1 MQESLEEINLE
12 GNNIS
17 EIESG
22 TFSGLKHLRIVNLR
36 NNSLRTLPRS
46 SLKVSPTMGK
56 VLRMIQIMH
65 YSVSRYQL
73 DLPRVF
79 QPLPL

>member
-1 MQESLEEINLE
+1 MQESLEKINLE

-22 TFSGLKHLRIVNLR
+22 TFSGLKHLNIVNLR

-46 SLKVSPTMGK
+46 SLKVSPSKGM
-56 VLRMIQIMH
+56 VLE
-65 YSVSRYQL
+65 L
-73 DLPRVF
+73 L
-79 QPLPL
+79 

>member
-22 TFSGLKHLRIVNLR
+22 TFSGLQHLRIVNLR
-36 NNSLRTLPRS
+36 NNALKTLPRS
-46 SLKVSPTMGK
+46 SLKVPTSMGMVLKIVMNHRLFFLK
-56 VLRMIQIMH
+56 VP
-65 YSVSRYQL
+65 V
-73 DLPRVF
+73 
-79 QPLPL
+79 

>member
-22 TFSGLKHLRIVNLR
+22 TFSGLKYLNNVNLR

-46 SLKVSPTMGK
+46 SLKVSPSKGM
-56 VLRMIQIMH
+56 VLE
-65 YSVSRYQL
+65 L
-73 DLPRVF
+73 L
-79 QPLPL
+79 

>member
-22 TFSGLKHLRIVNLR
+22 TFSGLKHLRSVNLR
-36 NNSLRTLPRS
+36 NNSLKTLPRS

-56 VLRMIQIMH
+56 VPRLLQTMYFSI
-65 YSVSRYQL
+65 SRFQV
-73 DLPRVF
+73 DLPCVF
-79 QPLPL
+79 QPFQV

>member
-22 TFSGLKHLRIVNLR
+22 TFSGLQHLRIANLR
-36 NNSLRTLPRS
+36 NNALKTLPRS
-46 SLKVSPTMGK
+46 SLKVPPSMG
-56 VLRMIQIMH
+56 M
-65 YSVSRYQL
+65 
-73 DLPRVF
+73 VF
-79 QPLPL
+79 RLF

>member
-36 NNSLRTLPRS
+36 NNALKTLPRS
-46 SLKVSPTMGK
+46 SLKVSSFIGM
-56 VLRMIQIMH
+56 
-65 YSVSRYQL
+65 
-73 DLPRVF
+73 DLI
-79 QPLPL
+79 LL

>member
-36 NNSLRTLPRS
+36 NNALRTLPRS
-46 SLKVSPTMGK
+46 SLKVSPSIGM
-56 VLRMIQIMH
+56 VLR
-65 YSVSRYQL
+65 L
-73 DLPRVF
+73 L
-79 QPLPL
+79 